1 VFKSERWMG
10 GKMIKNLIIIALIAI
25 IVTQTD
31 IGFNDILN
39 YIQITLD
46 KVQEI
51 VYNIRSEVK

>member
-1 VFKSERWMG
+1 MG
-10 GKMIKNLIIIALIAI
+10 GKMIKNLMIIALIAI

>member
-1 VFKSERWMG
+1 MG
-10 GKMIKNLIIIALIAI
+10 GTMIKNLIIIALIAI

>member
-1 VFKSERWMG
+1 MG

-31 IGFNDILN
+31 IRFNDILN

>member
-1 VFKSERWMG
+1 
-10 GKMIKNLIIIALIAI
+10 MIKNLIIIALIAI
-25 IVTQTD
+25 IVTQKD
-31 IGFNDILN
+31 ISFNDILN

>member
-1 VFKSERWMG
+1 MG

-46 KVQEI
+46 KVQEL
-51 VYNIRSEVK
+51 VYTIKSEVK

>member
-1 VFKSERWMG
+1 
-10 GKMIKNLIIIALIAI
+10 MIKNLIIIALIAI

-46 KVQEI
+46 KLQEL
-51 VYNIRSEVK
+51 VYNIKSEVK

>member
-1 VFKSERWMG
+1 MG

-51 VYNIRSEVK
+51 VYNIKSEVK